1 MVLHELAT
9 NATKHGAWSTGTG
22 TVTLDW
28 SRIDR
33 AGRTWLRLIWR
44 ETGGPAVQVPG
55 RKGFG
60 SRLIEQSLAG
70 AGGRTTVKY
79 DASGIV
85 CELECPCL

>member
-1 MVLHELAT
+1 MPV
-9 NATKHGAWSTGTG
+9 TKWGIPAAGGCAPRVSPL
-22 TVTLDW
+22 VA
-28 SRIDR
+28 DR
-33 AGRTWLRLIWR
+33 PWLRLISR

-70 AGGRTTVKY
+70 AGGRTTVRY
-79 DASGIV
+79 EATGIV